1 MQTSFIGRH
10 ALWSAEQQEASQRV
24 AAQVKELGL
33 RQVRISWGD
42 QHGILRGKTL
52 EVDHFLSVLKN
63 GKDFQTATLIFD
75 TTNNPVVAP
84 FEASALGDPRM
95 TGLPD
100 AVLVPDPMTFK
111 ILPWV
116 DGTGWIL
123 SDMYYRSGERVPFDT
138 RGVLQNQLKLL
149 AGEGF
154 EYVAGIEME
163 FYLTRLE
170 DPMLSFEDS
179 GYPPAAPRVTA
190 VSHGFQYL
198 TENRGDEIDG
208 ILRIL
213 RDNVVGLGLPLAT
226 VEDEWGPGQVEFT
239 FDPMTGTDAADGA
252 ILLRSAIKQLSR
264 RNGYHATFMA
274 RPALANAFSSG
285 WHLHQSLSTPD
296 CPNTFAGSGDE
307 LLSENGFHFMGG
319 LLEHALACSVL
330 TTPTINGYKR
340 FRPDSFAPDRVAWA
354 EENRGALIRIAGAR
368 GDSSTHL
375 ENRIG
380 EPAANPYLYLAS
392 QIASGRHGLAN
403 KTDPGPSADEPY
415 LAAQASPL
423 PATLEAAL
431 PAFEDS
437 AMLRTEFGSPF
448 IEYLSRIKRHEVARF
463 NAEVTDWEQREYFE
477 VY

>member
-1 MQTSFIGRH
+1 METSFIGRH
-10 ALWSAEQQEASQRV
+10 ALWSAGQQEAAQRV
-24 AAQVKELGL
+24 AAEIKDLGL

-52 EVDHFLSVLKN
+52 EVPHFLSVLKN

-84 FEASALGDPRM
+84 FGASALGDPRM

-100 AVLVPDPMTFK
+100 AILVPDPTTFK
-111 ILPWV
+111 ILPWL

-123 SDMYYRSGERVPFDT
+123 SDLYYRSGERVPFDT
-138 RGVLQNQLKLL
+138 RGVLQTQIDRL
-149 AGEGF
+149 AEDGYQF
-154 EYVAGIEME
+154 VAGIEME

-170 DPMLSFEDS
+170 DPKLSFEDS
-179 GYPPAAPRVTA
+179 GYPPSPPTVSA

-208 ILRIL
+208 ILRVL
-213 RDNVVGLGLPLAT
+213 RDNVVALGLPLAT

-239 FDPMTGTDAADGA
+239 FEPMIGVAAADAA
-252 ILLRSAIKQLSR
+252 ILVRSAIKQISR
-264 RNGYHATFMA
+264 RHGYHATFMA

-285 WHLHQSLSTPD
+285 WHLHQSLSSSD
-296 CPNTFAGSGDE
+296 SPNAFAGSGDE
-307 LLSENGFHFMGG
+307 LLSETGVHFMGG

-354 EENRGALIRIAGAR
+354 EENRGALIRVAGAR

-375 ENRIG
+375 DRPRPVG
-380 EPAANPYLYLAS
+380 RRTVPGHRGVALAS
-392 QIASGRHGLAN
+392 HSRGSAARVREEQSAPRRVRGPLRRLPEHDQTVRGRPFQRGSHRLGAARILRSVLRCPRLQP
-403 KTDPGPSADEPY
+403 KTSYTSSPS
-415 LAAQASPL
+415 
-423 PATLEAAL
+423 TVWTT
-431 PAFEDS
+431 
-437 AMLRTEFGSPF
+437 RV
-448 IEYLSRIKRHEVARF
+448 RAR
-463 NAEVTDWEQREYFE
+463 
-477 VY
+477 